1 MTAPAVRVNAL
12 DRAIAW
18 FSPAAALARLQTREV
33 LAYYEAA
40 KPNRQRRQRQAPGTG
55 NTAVRAA
62 GSHLRQQA
70 RHLEQNDP
78 KARGLLRILT
88 NNVVG
93 PNGIGVEPQPKRPD
107 GSVHEQFAALLS
119 TRYERWSKRPEVTR
133 QMDRAECERLLW
145 RSVVRDGEAL
155 NRLIEGTGP
164 QYQHATDTPLSI
176 QLLEC
181 DHLPL
186 GYDGTNQVPGDGTR
200 PPTNFAIYDAI
211 ELNAWGARRAY
222 WMYDQH
228 PGEAI
233 TLFTLAQSA
242 LRRVPADQVQHL
254 ALCDRIGQ
262 RRGVSLFASILETLD
277 DLGDYEESERVA
289 AKIAAMLGAAIV
301 KGSPDTFG
309 APLPGAPINDDDGTS
324 APREL
329 KFRAGMIFDDLRPG
343 ESVQM
348 IGNNGRPNPGM
359 IDFRYAQ
366 LRDVCTATGAN
377 FSAVSKLYD
386 GSYSAQR
393 QGLTDSWVDYAVLSA
408 LLISWHTRPTY
419 ERLVALDLQAGNL
432 VLPPDLA
439 PLTVADALF
448 IPPSMP
454 WIDPLKEAM
463 AWERQ
468 EQAGHISG
476 PDIIRRRGMNPAAV
490 RNAEIAWRESWRA
503 KGERITADPAA
514 SDPAA
519 FAAALALDQ
528 SDGTPA

>member
-1 MTAPAVRVNAL
+1 MTPSLNAL
-12 DRAIAW
+12 DRAISW
-18 FSPAAALARLQTREV
+18 LSPGAALRRMQARQA

-93 PNGIGVEPQPKRPD
+93 PNGIGVEPQPKRHD
-107 GSVHEQFAALLS
+107 GAVHELFAATLS

-145 RSVVRDGEAL
+145 RSVVRDGEVL
-155 NRLIEGTGP
+155 NRLIEGVGP

-176 QLLEC
+176 QLLEA
-181 DHLPL
+181 DHLPIA
-186 GYDGTNQVPGDGTR
+186 YDGVYTMPGDGTV
-200 PPTNFAIYDAI
+200 PPANYAIFDGI

-228 PGEAI
+228 PGETI
-233 TLFTLAQSA
+233 TLSIAGTN
-242 LRRVPADQVQHL
+242 LRRVPALQVQHL
-254 ALCDRIGQ
+254 SLCDRIGQ
-262 RRGVSLFASILETLD
+262 RRGVSIFAAILETLD
-277 DLGDYEESERVA
+277 DLGEYEESERIA

-309 APLPGAPINDDDGTS
+309 VPISGAPINDADDPGA

-419 ERLVALDLQAGNL
+419 ERLVAADLQAGNL
-432 VLPPDLA
+432 VLPPDLD

-454 WIDPLKEAM
+454 WIDPLKEAL

-476 PDIIRRRGMNPAAV
+476 PDVIRRRGLNPAAV

-528 SDGTPA
+528 SPDGNPTP